1 VAASTRVAESDPR
14 FSPVNRPD
22 GLARIL
28 RFLKRETFAREGFAM
43 RPIPCSVHARAGR
56 LAAALTLLLILVSVP
71 PSTEAQEE
79 PTTVGAGN
87 DDPSA
92 WGAPVALDE
101 IGAGELLWKSERGLI
116 PLPVLHVDVELTVTG
131 VLLGGQ
137 VTQSF
142 RNPTAKTIEVVY
154 AFPLPG
160 RAAVHRM
167 EMRIGER
174 IIRSVVRE
182 RRQARRTY
190 EQAKAS
196 GRKAALV
203 DRHRPNLFT
212 TSAANI
218 NPGET
223 VSVILEYLDEVDFEA
238 GSFALMFPLA
248 YVPRFAPDGSLDG
261 ADELE
266 RAALLGRADFGSGS
280 VPTARIE
287 VSLRPG
293 VELEDV
299 DSRSHEIRHARQG
312 DVVVV
317 RTVDERVPARRD
329 FRLRWTPRLAGLPR
343 PAVFAEQGDEGRYA
357 MLMLFPP
364 IPGSEAGLG
373 LPTETLF
380 VVDVSGSMAGP
391 SIEQAR
397 LALVA
402 ALDRLRPD
410 DRFNVLKFNDT
421 SEPFRREFEYAEPVS
436 LEAARAWVRGL
447 EAGGGTEIHAA
458 LVRGLEMM
466 GASRSSSAQRIIFLT
481 DGAVADEG
489 RLYTTITS
497 GLGEARLHAI
507 GIGPAPNAYLMRKM
521 ARFGRGLSLLVGD
534 AGEAGNLIG
543 PFLARLD
550 RPVMTDLAL
559 EWDALAIDDAHPSRF
574 PDLYAG
580 EPFVLYGRI
589 EDGAATGAI
598 RLTGHTRA
606 GWIETT
612 AEPAVVSDRG
622 SGIGT
627 RWAQRKVEALM
638 DSRYEGADPE
648 GVRAEVIDTA
658 LAFGLVTEFTSL
670 VAVEQTPT
678 GLDESRRVHLTSAL
692 PQGGTDG
699 PLRLVLGLALL
710 ATGAGL
716 LVLLR
721 W

>member
-1 VAASTRVAESDPR
+1 
-14 FSPVNRPD
+14 
-22 GLARIL
+22 
-28 RFLKRETFAREGFAM
+28 M
-43 RPIPCSVHARAGR
+43 RPVAGSKRARAGR
-56 LAAALTLLLILVSVP
+56 LAAALALCLTLVWAP
-71 PSTEAQEE
+71 PLPAAQEE
-79 PTTVGAGN
+79 PPTDGAGN

-92 WGAPVALDE
+92 WGAPVVLDE
-101 IGAGELLWKSERGLI
+101 IGAGELLWRSERGLI
-116 PLPVLHVDVELTVTG
+116 PLPVRHVDVELTVTG
-131 VLLGGQ
+131 VLLGGR

-142 RNPTAKTIEVVY
+142 HNPTPETIEVVY

-167 EMRIGER
+167 EMRIGDR
-174 IIRSVVRE
+174 TIQSVVRE
-182 RRQARRTY
+182 RSQAKHTY

-203 DRHRPNLFT
+203 DRHRPNLFS

-223 VSVILEYLDEVDFEA
+223 ISVVLEYLDEVDFEE
-238 GSFALMFPLA
+238 GSFRLSFPLA
-248 YVPRFAPDGSLDG
+248 YVPRFATGDRLEG

-266 RAALLGRADFGSGS
+266 QAVLRGRSDGGGGF
-280 VPTARIE
+280 VPAARIE
-287 VSLRPG
+287 VRLRPG
-293 VELEDV
+293 VELEGV
-299 DSRSHEIRHARQG
+299 DSVSHEIRHDREDDA
-312 DVVVV
+312 VIV
-317 RTVDERVPARRD
+317 RTVEERVPARRD
-329 FRLRWTPRLAGLPR
+329 FRLRWTPRLGGLPR
-343 PAVFAEQGDEGRYA
+343 PAVFTGQGAEGRYA

-380 VVDVSGSMAGP
+380 VIDVSGSMAGP
-391 SIEQAR
+391 SMEQAR
-397 LALVA
+397 LALLA

-410 DRFNVLKFNDT
+410 DRFNILKFNDT
-421 SEPFRREFEYAEPVS
+421 TEPFRREFAYAEPVS
-436 LEAARAWVRGL
+436 LEAAHAWVRGL
-447 EAGGGTEIHAA
+447 DANGGTEIRAA

-466 GASRSSSAQRIIFLT
+466 GESRSSSAQRIIFLT
-481 DGAVADEG
+481 DGAVADES

-507 GIGPAPNAYLMRKM
+507 GIGPAPNAYLMRKL
-521 ARFGRGLSLLVGD
+521 AWFGKGLSLLVGD
-534 AGEAGNLIG
+534 AGEVGNLIG
-543 PFLARLD
+543 AFLARLD

-559 EWDALAIDDAHPSRF
+559 EWDALAIDEAYPSRF

-589 EDGAATGAI
+589 EDVGDARAI

-612 AEPAVVSDRG
+612 AEPAVASELG
-622 SGIGT
+622 SGIGK
-627 RWAQRKVEALM
+627 RWAQRKVQALM
-638 DSRYEGADPE
+638 DSLHEGADPE
-648 GVRAEVIDTA
+648 GVRTEVVETA
-658 LAFGLVTEFTSL
+658 LAFGLVTKFTSL

-678 GLDESRRVHLTSAL
+678 ALDESRQIRLTSAL

-699 PLRLVLGLALL
+699 PLRLRLGLALL

-721 W
+721 R